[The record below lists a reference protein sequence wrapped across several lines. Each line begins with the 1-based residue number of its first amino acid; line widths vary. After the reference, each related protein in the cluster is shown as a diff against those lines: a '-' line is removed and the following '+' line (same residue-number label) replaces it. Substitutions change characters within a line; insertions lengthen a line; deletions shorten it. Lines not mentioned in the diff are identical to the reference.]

1 MGKWRK
7 AFPDTIPE
15 HVSAKFGVA
24 GSNGCRDTGADVTGV
39 CGYFF
44 GKSTMLSLFEVA
56 SLRDLNSDRC
66 ALVTRGTR
74 TGPL

>member
-1 MGKWRK
+1 MEKWRK

-24 GSNGCRDTGADVTGV
+24 GSNGCRDTGAYVTG

-44 GKSTMLSLFEVA
+44 GKSYILSLFEVA
-56 SLRDLNSDRC
+56 SLRDLNSDRSYF
-66 ALVTRGTR
+66 LTQGTR